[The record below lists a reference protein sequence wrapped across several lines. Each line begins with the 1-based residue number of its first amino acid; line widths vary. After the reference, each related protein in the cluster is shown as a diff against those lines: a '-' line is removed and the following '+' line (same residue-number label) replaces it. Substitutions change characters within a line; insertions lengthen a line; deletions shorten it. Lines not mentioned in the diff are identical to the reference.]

1 MKNPSMKNFSLQEV
15 YTDKKTK
22 RESTIYLHV
31 Q

>member
-1 MKNPSMKNFSLQEV
+1 MKNPSMKNFSFQEV
-15 YTDKKTK
+15 CTDKKTK